1 MKITI
6 LNGNPDPNAVE
17 YETYVS
23 NLCKALNAAGH
34 EVKHLVLREYDL
46 RYCTGCFGCWVK
58 TPGECVT
65 QDDGPQIRADVLH
78 CDFLL
83 WAAPLVNGY
92 PSAKLKQMMDKS
104 IPLIHPYIAVVHG
117 EAHHRKRYDRYP
129 LAGLLVGPEAD
140 TDAEDLQMVE
150 NMFRRTAL
158 NMKSR
163 LCFMHQVGDPMEA
176 LVRDI
181 TNAASTPER
190 IPPAPAATVG
200 ERIEPPVRM
209 AFVNGSPRGHKLS
222 NTVKV
227 FDNFLEGYRSI
238 RPDSVIDTYDLV
250 HLNQQDEILTGLQS
264 YDAVW
269 IGFPLYADAMPGL
282 VKEFFEK
289 MSAIKSWPKKPALGF
304 FVQSGFS
311 EALHSRYLESYLR
324 KLTARLG
331 CVYMGTI
338 VKGGC
343 EGIIDQPEKMTA
355 GLFGQFRAI
364 GEDFGR
370 NGSLNGQLL
379 KKLASPE
386 RYSPLLGPLFELIRL
401 TGMMDFWWNMQLK
414 QNGVFEQRFA
424 RPYDTK

>member
-6 LNGNPDPNAVE
+6 LDGNTDPNAVE
-17 YETYVS
+17 YENYLAKACT
-23 NLCKALNAAGH
+23 ALNAAGH
-34 EVKHLVLREYDL
+34 TVNHIQLRNFDL

-65 QDDGPQIRADVLH
+65 VDDGPKIRPAELH

-140 TDAEDLQMVE
+140 TDAEDLRIVE
-150 NMFRRTAL
+150 DMFRRTAL

-163 LCFMHQVGDPMEA
+163 LCFMHQVGDPLDE
-176 LVRDI
+176 LVKDI
-181 TNAASTPER
+181 SNAPSIPER
-190 IPPAPAATVG
+190 IPPAPAATIG
-200 ERIEPPVRM
+200 ERIDPPTLM
-209 AFVNGSPRGHKLS
+209 AFVNGSPRGHKRS

-227 FDNFLEGYRSI
+227 FDHFLGGFRSV
-238 RPDSVIDTYDLV
+238 RPESVIDTFDLV
-250 HLNQQDEILTGLQS
+250 HLNQQDEILAGLQAI
-264 YDAVW
+264 DAVW

-289 MSAIKSWPKKPALGF
+289 MRAIKTWSRKPALGF
-304 FVQSGFS
+304 FVQSGFP
-311 EALHSRYLESYLR
+311 EAIHSRFIEAYLR
-324 KLTARLG
+324 KLAARLG
-331 CVYMGTI
+331 CVYLGTI

-364 GEDFGR
+364 GEDFAR
-370 NGSLNGQLL
+370 SGSLNGQLL

-386 RYSPLLGPLFELIRL
+386 KYNPILAPIFELLRL

-414 QNGVFEQRFA
+414 QNGVYDQRFA
-424 RPYDTK
+424 RPYDLE